1 MTERISA
8 ASLPTGKRIP
18 AARLTPTERETLE
31 KEGRIGP
38 DGFADIGP
46 LEPPQMV
53 DLQAEARKHAA
64 EALRSVA
71 SVPPIPGFQPT
82 PPGSIAKAPEQDE
95 VKTAAYQ
102 KGLHDEITRLN
113 RELEERQGC
122 PRCGLDLREKYEV
135 EPTPED
141 IEEFLKCVLTGN
153 VYTKEYQ
160 LFGGKLKVK
169 LRTRLGAEDTAIKH
183 AISAYFKESQ
193 GISESE
199 VFAEL
204 MSYSIAV
211 SLSAYNGV
219 EYPQLPLE
227 NTAVFR
233 AAVVDRI
240 NTLPSQIQG
249 FLKTLLQQFNVLAD
263 KLTARAQDPSFWTG
277 TAVSR

>member
-1 MTERISA
+1 MTERVSA

-18 AARLTPTERETLE
+18 AARLTPTEREALE

-53 DLQAEARKHAA
+53 DLQAEARKSAA
-64 EALRSVA
+64 AALRSVA
-71 SVPPIPGFQPT
+71 SVPPIPGAQPL
-82 PPGSIAKAPEQDE
+82 PGSIVKAPGPEE
-95 VKTAAYQ
+95 VKTAEYQ
-102 KGLHDEITRLN
+102 KGLHEEIARLN
-113 RELEERQGC
+113 KELEERQGC
-122 PRCGLDLREKYEV
+122 PRCGLNLKEKYEV
-135 EPTPED
+135 EPTQED
-141 IEEFLKCVLTGN
+141 IEEFLKCVLAGN

-211 SLSAYNGV
+211 SLSSYNGV

-227 NTAVFR
+227 NTVVFR

-277 TAVSR
+277 TAGSH